1 MLLLCRLRGW
11 PTEGY
16 RLASHPCQQALL
28 KEVAAAAEV
37 DSDSLQKVRET
48 KKSVKAAKKEMS
60 G

>member
-1 MLLLCRLRGW
+1 
-11 PTEGY
+11 
-16 RLASHPCQQALL
+16 
-28 KEVAAAAEV
+28 VADIV